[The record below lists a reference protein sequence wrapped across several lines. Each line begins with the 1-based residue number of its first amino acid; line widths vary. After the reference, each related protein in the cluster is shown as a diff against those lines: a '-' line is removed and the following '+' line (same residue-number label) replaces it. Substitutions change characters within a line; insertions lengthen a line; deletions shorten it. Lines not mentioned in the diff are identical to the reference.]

1 MTPIKLLTSEDW
13 RFGPDWPGHRYG
25 ARTRSGHPR
34 KNPIVTGRKR
44 CRMHGGA
51 KGSGAPSGSANGN
64 YRHGRFTAAR
74 MAIRKEET
82 AQLRGLERL
91 AKNIGMLD

>member
-1 MTPIKLLTSEDW
+1 MTPRSPNSKAW
-13 RFGPDWPGHRYG
+13 QFGDNWPGQRCG
-25 ARTRSGHPR
+25 AKTRSGQPC

-64 YRHGRFTAAR
+64 YLHGRNPKAR
-74 MAIRKEET
+74 MAIKRQAHRHVLDHT
-82 AQLRGLERL
+82 LAQ
-91 AKNIGMLD
+91 